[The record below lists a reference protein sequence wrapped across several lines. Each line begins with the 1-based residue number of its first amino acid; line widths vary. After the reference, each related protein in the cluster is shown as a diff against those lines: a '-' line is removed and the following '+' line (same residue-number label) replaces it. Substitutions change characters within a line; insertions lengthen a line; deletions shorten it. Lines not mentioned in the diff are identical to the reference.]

1 MVATWGPWSIPK
13 RDPKLTGF
21 IWYVKLHGKHCSNSL
36 LPVSDGIIRVSPVL
50 SWLPNRWGEGLGF
63 FYFLVSQLT
72 PCEKKKKKVP
82 CRNIPCGIFPLC
94 PSPVLPGV
102 PFYTSRP
109 HPIILAWRI
118 PERKE
123 PGGLQSM
130 GSLRVL
136 HN

>member
-21 IWYVKLHGKHCSNSL
+21 LWDVKLHCKHCSNSL
-36 LPVSDGIIRVSPVL
+36 LHVSDGIIRVSPVL

-72 PCEKKKKKVP
+72 LCEKKKKKSPV
-82 CRNIPCGIFPLC
+82 GIFRVAFFHCAHLQSFQEFLSIPL
-94 PSPVLPGV
+94 G
-102 PFYTSRP
+102 P